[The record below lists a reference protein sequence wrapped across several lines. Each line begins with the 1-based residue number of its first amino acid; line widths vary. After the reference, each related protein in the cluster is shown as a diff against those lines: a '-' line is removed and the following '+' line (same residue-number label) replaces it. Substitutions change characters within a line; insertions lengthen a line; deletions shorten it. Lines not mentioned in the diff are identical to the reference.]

1 MILIHDTHDT
11 HPIFPLIPPSL
22 LPLSI
27 PLSLQSYPSTLSPS
41 IPLIPSF
48 IVAATSIRSFAS
60 LVKPSLPSDMS
71 VAQPVAMGPPG
82 RVPRMLGEPKR
93 PVIGWK
99 WY

>member
-1 MILIHDTHDT
+1 MTPMILTILI
-11 HPIFPLIPPSL
+11 PYSLSFPLSPPSL
-22 LPLSI
+22 S

-99 WY
+99 WD